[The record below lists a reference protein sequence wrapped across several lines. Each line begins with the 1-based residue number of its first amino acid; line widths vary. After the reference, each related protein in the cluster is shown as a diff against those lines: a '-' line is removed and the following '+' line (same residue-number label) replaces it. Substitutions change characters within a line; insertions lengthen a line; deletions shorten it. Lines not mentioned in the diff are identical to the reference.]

1 MIQTN
6 NVSSKKIFFK
16 KKKTTT
22 TICSIKK
29 KHYYFLRDQSI
40 QTLLGDF
47 PAQRIC
53 QLSKSL
59 KATFG
64 SLCFWSNINTSYLKL
79 RYFPLTVVLSDHRP
93 SPPTTTV
100 GVLSPQTHS
109 GAVKS
114 CSGSSWVVRTR
125 AALESISH
133 RSKKF
138 RSCGNS
144 KHGWRAIFLFIYLF
158 IFPPFR
164 TTHRRWTQRLKC
176 RKAQRFRSHECS
188 EREEVA
194 STYFIRSKATLARI
208 KNQKSRKKTDY
219 SGK

>member
-1 MIQTN
+1 MN
-6 NVSSKKIFFK
+6 NQSTLEEYCILAGQFAHPTLDMQRQGTGWWYKQIMSLPRKYSLKKT
-16 KKKTTT
+16 KTTT

-93 SPPTTTV
+93 PPPTTTV

-158 IFPPFR
+158 IFPPSG
-164 TTHRRWTQRLKC
+164 QC
-176 RKAQRFRSHECS
+176 
-188 EREEVA
+188 
-194 STYFIRSKATLARI
+194 
-208 KNQKSRKKTDY
+208 TDAGH
-219 SGK
+219 SV